1 MIVGQISEHAAVTV
15 HAHQARDYAR
25 HCRRELLELTLSFPA
40 LSCAKWHKWVPYP
53 SAAKYP
59 LVSPPVA
66 SSSSLLDRHT
76 IFLRSCFRCAGA
88 RTCVWVYV
96 CSYTCKSYGPQHSS
110 VLGHWGATGSLTA
123 RTKVSSSVYGA
134 CTSPPPDIASWY
146 RCVCVCV
153 CVSQCPSVSRS

>member
-1 MIVGQISEHAAVTV
+1 MHIKQETMRGTAGGSSSNSLCPSLFCPAPSGTSG
-15 HAHQARDYAR
+15 R
-25 HCRRELLELTLSFPA
+25 HIPLQPSTL
-40 LSCAKWHKWVPYP
+40 
-53 SAAKYP
+53 
-59 LVSPPVA
+59 SPPVA

-110 VLGHWGATGSLTA
+110 VLGHWGATGALTA
-123 RTKVSSSVYGA
+123 RTKVSSSIYGA
-134 CTSPPPDIASWY
+134 CASPPPDIASWY

-153 CVSQCPSVSRS
+153 SQCPSVSRS